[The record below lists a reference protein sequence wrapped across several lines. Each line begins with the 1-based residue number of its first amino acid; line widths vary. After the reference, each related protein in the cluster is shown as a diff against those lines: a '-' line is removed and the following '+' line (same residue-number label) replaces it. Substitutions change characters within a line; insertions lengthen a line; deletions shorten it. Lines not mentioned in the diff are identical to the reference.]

1 MLLAV
6 MPELRNNGCGGGGND
21 GYDAL
26 ELMDD
31 GVVRL
36 RLLVLVLVLVLMLVL
51 VLEGLLGFII
61 YILNIIYGVLN
72 INVLSFVTSKCV
84 K

>member
-6 MPELRNNGCGGGGND
+6 MPELRNNGCGSGCND

-26 ELMDD
+26 ELMDG

-36 RLLVLVLVLVLMLVL
+36 RLLVLEGV
-51 VLEGLLGFII
+51 EGLLGFI
-61 YILNIIYGVLN
+61 VR
-72 INVLSFVTSKCV
+72 V
-84 K
+84 